1 MAFCWS
7 ESVKVFLN
15 YSLWGR
21 TVHLQATPRSER
33 RTTLTSLCHGEAAS
47 AASSQGRLDRLD
59 RLDRHVPALQFAAK
73 WCPSA
78 QLGILHRRCSWRYQ
92 GQRVGVLSVNT
103 ANLDEPVMLRGKILC
118 FFAFPVSNSNSKV
131 WFTVADVACV
141 ALLKASLVASL
152 ICTLPG
158 FLLQLLA
165 YPLTEL

>member
-1 MAFCWS
+1 MNRWRCFW
-7 ESVKVFLN
+7 
-15 YSLWGR
+15 
-21 TVHLQATPRSER
+21 
-33 RTTLTSLCHGEAAS
+33 TTRCEAAQS
-47 AASSQGRLDRLD
+47 TSRLRPGASDALRWRAFVTGRRRLRAD
-59 RLDRHVPALQFAAK
+59 STDSTDFLPCSLQP

-103 ANLDEPVMLRGKILC
+103 ANLDEPVMLHGKILC
-118 FFAFPVSNSNSKV
+118 FFAFPVSNANSKV
-131 WFTVADVACV
+131 WLTVADVACV

-165 YPLTEL
+165 YPLAEL